1 MAENIDPVP
10 SEQNQLRREQEDD
23 MTPETWNERWKQGR
37 AGFHI
42 NHVSDMMKDQ
52 KDLLTNGREGISVFF
67 PMCGKSFDMKWLADL
82 GYKIIGVE
90 YSEIA
95 ITSFFQEQK
104 IDYTTQPVD
113 RMSNC
118 TLYKSLDERIKIY
131 QCDIFKISSEI
142 TGQVDAIWDRGA
154 FNAIMYKE
162 RRKYGE
168 MILPMMKAD
177 TRYLLL
183 TSIYDK
189 SQMTAPPQCIPIEEV
204 LEIFG
209 ARCTVQKIAEYDD
222 ERDIFKKKGLKW
234 IKIHVHLLT
243 LKIKI

>member
-42 NHVSDMMKDQ
+42 NHVS
-52 KDLLTNGREGISVFF
+52 E
-67 PMCGKSFDMKWLADL
+67 LADL